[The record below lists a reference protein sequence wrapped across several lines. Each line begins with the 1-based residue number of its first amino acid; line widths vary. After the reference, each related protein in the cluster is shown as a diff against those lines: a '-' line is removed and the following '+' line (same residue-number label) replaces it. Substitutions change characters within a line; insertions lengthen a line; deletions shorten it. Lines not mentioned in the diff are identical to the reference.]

1 MEIAILLL
9 IVGLMFY
16 HQAVLKDKLESMHG
30 RIWQAEN
37 ALHEIKR
44 HIEKSVQTETKSD
57 IHTPQ
62 TETIK
67 EEVEVPQLSTF
78 KTIGYTEVEENEI
91 EVETLV
97 PEPQAAY
104 EHSELPAMEEPEETL
119 SWYDKFSKNNPD
131 LERFIGENLISKIG
145 VAILVLGIGYFVKF
159 AIDKNWIN
167 EIARVGIGILAG
179 GIVLGFAHYLRAQF
193 KAFSSVLVAGGI
205 SVFYFTLGIAFQEY
219 HIFSQTIT
227 FALLTVV
234 TAFSVFISLA
244 YDRQE
249 LAILSVIGGFA
260 APLMVSTGEG
270 NYIVLFSYL
279 LLLDAS
285 LLVLAFYRN
294 WSVLNGVTYFLTV
307 LMYGIWLNQKVL
319 QQEVSDTIPY
329 MGALLFAAAFYGVF
343 TFSNLI
349 NQVKEKQPFRSYE
362 LSLIISNTFL
372 FFTCGMLVLN
382 IYNPE
387 LKGIFTLLLALFN
400 FVITYYIY
408 STSKVDKNLFY
419 LLVGLTLSFV
429 TLAAPL
435 QLNGNYITLFWAAE
449 ASLLLWLSQK
459 SQLSIYRFLSIP
471 ILLLGII
478 SMLMDWNQLYAGDGI
493 LRPVI
498 NAAGI
503 SSGSIIISLL
513 VYLRLLKQDTEPS
526 YQFMGMALQQAQ
538 QRKLVQYLLLP
549 ILYFA
554 GFFECQYQV
563 YSLFEFSFQAE
574 SFLLLYHLIF
584 VSVLLF
590 VYGKQKRQHYPNAV
604 IALGLLSLVG
614 YSYYFG
620 IAYIREINFI
630 IGATGGTAYAYWAH
644 YLCFI
649 PFVHQMFF
657 LYPLL
662 KQKWYT
668 ATAWVFTIILCFLL
682 SAELQWQGLF
692 FNLSELVATQNLS
705 GDAYYLAIQ
714 MKQSMSKTAF
724 PILWGL
730 LAFVLLSFGIKR
742 AYKPLRISAL
752 ALIGITILKLF
763 LYDIKN
769 VSEGGKIAAFILLGL
784 VLLVISFTYQKIK
797 SIILDEETK
806 ADE

>member
-1 MEIAILLL
+1 MEIAILLFV
-9 IVGLMFY
+9 VGLMFY
-16 HQAVLKDKLESMHG
+16 HQAVLKGKLESMHG
-30 RIWQAEN
+30 RIWEAEN
-37 ALHEIKR
+37 ALHAIKR
-44 HIEKSVQTETKSD
+44 QLEKSVQTETKSN
-57 IHTPQ
+57 IPPPP
-62 TETIK
+62 TEPIK
-67 EEVEVPQLSTF
+67 EEVVVPPLSTF
-78 KTIGYTEVEENEI
+78 KTIGYTEVEEI
-91 EVETLV
+91 EMQVEPPV
-97 PEPQAAY
+97 SEPLAAY
-104 EHSELPAMEEPEETL
+104 EQTELPVVEEPEETL

-145 VAILVLGIGYFVKF
+145 IAILVLGIGYFVKF

-227 FALLTVV
+227 FVLLTVV

-294 WSVLNGVTYFLTV
+294 WSVLNGVTYLLTV

-319 QQEVSDTIPY
+319 QQEVSEAIPY
-329 MGALLFAAAFYGVF
+329 LGALLFAAAFYVIF

-349 NQVKEKQPFRSYE
+349 NQVKEKQAFRSYE

-382 IYNPE
+382 VYNPQ

-400 FVITYYIY
+400 FGITYYIHGN
-408 STSKVDKNLFY
+408 TKVDKNLFY

-435 QLNGNYITLFWAAE
+435 QLDGNYITLFWAAE

-459 SQLSIYRFLSIP
+459 SQLSIYRFVSIP

-478 SMLMDWNQLYAGDGI
+478 SMLIDWNQLYAGDEI
-493 LRPVI
+493 LRPVF
-498 NAAGI
+498 NAAVI
-503 SSGSIIISLL
+503 SSVSIIISLF

-526 YQFMGMALQQAQ
+526 YHFMGMAMQQAQ
-538 QRKLVQYLLLP
+538 QSKWIQYLLLP

-554 GFFECQYQV
+554 GFFECQYHV
-563 YSLFEFSFQAE
+563 YTVFEFSLQAE
-574 SFLLLYHLIF
+574 SFLLLYHLLF
-584 VSVLLF
+584 VSILF
-590 VYGKQKRQHYPNAV
+590 YLYGKQKGYLYANV
-604 IALGLLSLVG
+604 VMVLGLLSLVG

-630 IGATGGTAYAYWAH
+630 IGAKGGTAYAYWAH
-644 YLCFI
+644 YLCLV
-649 PFVHQMFF
+649 PFVHQMFI
-657 LYPLL
+657 LYPIL

-668 ATAWVFTIILCFLL
+668 ATAWVFTIMLCFLL

-692 FNLSELVATQNLS
+692 SNLSELVAAQNS
-705 GDAYYLAIQ
+705 SEDAYYLAVQ
-714 MKQSMSKTAF
+714 MKQSMNKTAF

-797 SIILDEETK
+797 SIILDEESK

>member
-1 MEIAILLL
+1 MEILLL
-9 IVGLMFY
+9 ICILVAIIYLGVNYNSKFESLEKRFFDIEGTLY
-16 HQAVLKDKLESMHG
+16 QINKKLD
-30 RIWQAEN
+30 
-37 ALHEIKR
+37 
-44 HIEKSVQTETKSD
+44 KSVQA
-57 IHTPQ
+57 
-62 TETIK
+62 ETITNINTPPTEPLK

-78 KTIGYTEVEENEI
+78 KTISYIEVEEKEI
-91 EVETLV
+91 QIEHPV

-104 EHSELPAMEEPEETL
+104 EHTELPSIEEPEETL

-145 VAILVLGIGYFVKF
+145 IAILVLGIGYFVKF

-205 SVFYFTLGIAFQEY
+205 SIFYFTLGIAFQEY

-234 TAFSVFISLA
+234 TAFSVFISLT

-270 NYIVLFSYL
+270 NYIVFFSYL

-294 WSVLNGVTYFLTV
+294 WSVLNGVTYLLTL

-319 QQEVSDTIPY
+319 QQEVSDAIPY
-329 MGALLFAAAFYGVF
+329 LGALLFAAAFYVIF

-372 FFTCGMLVLN
+372 FFTCGMLVLGA
-382 IYNPE
+382 YNPQ
-387 LKGIFTLLLALFN
+387 LKGVFTLLLALFN
-400 FVITYYIY
+400 FGITYYIHGN
-408 STSKVDKNLFY
+408 SRVDKNLFY

-435 QLNGNYITLFWAAE
+435 QLEGNYITLFWAAE
-449 ASLLLWLSQK
+449 AGLLLWLSQK

-478 SMLMDWNQLYAGDGI
+478 SMLIDWNQLYTGVEI

-503 SSGSIIISLL
+503 SSASIIISLF
-513 VYLRLLKQDTEPS
+513 VYLRLLKNDTEPS
-526 YQFMGMALQQAQ
+526 YSFMGMALQQAQ
-538 QRKLVQYLLLP
+538 QTKLVQYLLLP

-554 GFFECQYQV
+554 GFFECQYHV
-563 YSLFEFSFQAE
+563 FSMFEFSLQAE
-574 SFLLLYHLIF
+574 SFLLLYHLLF
-584 VSVLLF
+584 VSVLF
-590 VYGKQKRQHYPNAV
+590 YVHGKQKGLLNTRIV
-604 IALGLLSLVG
+604 IVLGLLSLVG

-649 PFVHQMFF
+649 PFVHQMFI

-668 ATAWVFTIILCFLL
+668 ATAWVFTVMLCFLL

-692 FNLSELVATQNLS
+692 ANLSELCAAQNS
-705 GDAYYLAIQ
+705 SQDGYYLAIE

-730 LAFVLLSFGIKR
+730 LAFVLLTFGIKR